1 MDNNVRTI
9 YGAYL
14 QTCSLL
20 GLNVNIKENSTLN
33 QKFGLFPTE
42 IFNVGQY
49 PTLKYITI
57 GNGGHTAS
65 IGTDGIPLINPVP
78 HSPRHAA
85 LYNHLPFVIREVT
98 NDLMPAERL
107 KYRLRTHLTIDGVNY
122 VCYYAKVLDLSTVEP
137 QIELRNNTSGV
148 ITAVDFNPGLS
159 DLNPIKPIIP
169 VNGNITST
177 GNYLTCTAKVEFTM
191 DEDEITELVNACN
204 IIYGNDNYAFI
215 SELGLCTGID
225 RTLMGNFNGEEI
237 AYTEVVGAQVANF
250 ISTSIACNQ
259 ISTSV
264 QLVIDVGS
272 NESLL
277 FNS

>member
-14 QTCSLL
+14 QSCSLL
-20 GLNVNIKENSTLN
+20 GLNVDIKENSTLN
-33 QKFGLFPTE
+33 QKFNLFPNE

-49 PTLKYITI
+49 PTMKYVTI
-57 GNGGHTAS
+57 GNGGHNAS

-85 LYNHLPFVIREVT
+85 LYNHLPFIIREVN
-98 NDLMPAERL
+98 NDLTPAERL
-107 KYRLRTHLTIDGVNY
+107 KYRLRTIQTIDGVNY

-137 QIELRNNTSGV
+137 KIELRNNTNGV
-148 ITAVDFNPGLS
+148 ITAVDFTPGLS

-177 GNYLTCTAKVEFTM
+177 GNYLGATAKIEFTM
-191 DEDEITELVNACN
+191 DNDEITELVNACN

-215 SELGLCTGID
+215 SEIGLCSGVD
-225 RTLMGNFNGEEI
+225 RTLMGNFNGDEQS
-237 AYTEVVGAQVANF
+237 YTEVIGMQVMNF
-250 ISTSIACNQ
+250 INTAIPSYSINTSITQ
-259 ISTSV
+259 T
-264 QLVIDVGS
+264 IDVGAV
-272 NESLL
+272 EPLL
-277 FNS
+277 FS